1 MFSSKKKEFNNEPT
15 EQSIYITLFVEYF
28 NKISNLEKEYLN
40 AINNN
45 NNEIS
50 LNIKSAI
57 KKNLSFFK
65 ILLDKTKPEYLN
77 ITIPVDS
84 VGNMVYENN
93 PNIVNYQH
101 QYKIILDRLETI
113 WLKYYVIKLWID
125 AGGLISP
132 SISAKYFDK
141 FEFIKFL
148 NEIEKKFDSI
158 NKDIVKLYKNK
169 YYNKLDE
176 DKKLR
181 LNTYQIYL
189 LLKNQI
195 KNITLENMEKI
206 VKYYNMGL
214 NLNLLDDVGV
224 IKMFECLEKY
234 YLDKQINDIVDTDLI
249 EYEKITNEN
258 KYITIDDK
266 KLKINEYKK
275 KYFAN
280 KLNNFIFSPDYKK
293 YIDKIFNYMN
303 ELQNLDYEFN
313 SKQRKKLNAINTLKL
328 NLTTS
333 QYRFNPELWFPLF
346 TPEELG
352 KLKEQILT
360 DINDICKVMK
370 DLFPYYG
377 ISEDFFCS
385 KINYQTHEQ
394 SYSNQKD
401 IDRTINAYC
410 VIMIIIGL
418 VNYKLIKT
426 QQNYQIIIKG
436 GKALQLLLSEIYS
449 NNKTNIQYKSNDIDL
464 IINPNSC
471 IEYNELECKNLS
483 NNLVEL
489 IKWMLNKNNNLYD
502 ADNYI
507 TNTTGQEYKTL
518 IKLSH
523 KIQKYQDTDYLS
535 SYTALVDLD
544 YGKKNDMFYDNL
556 IIDEKVSKYGKLL
569 FVYQN
574 LDDFILEKMYY
585 LDFYI
590 KEINKLKNKYMKE
603 KGQCTTQ
610 EAKTD
615 VNNFINY
622 ERFVDKFS
630 SQIKQALK
638 IILYK
643 TEHETELKPETKTET
658 ENQINK
664 YIYKLTEKN
673 KLVYKLNFKNIQ
685 QYLL

>member
-1 MFSSKKKEFNNEPT
+1 MFLSKKKEINNEPT
-15 EQSIYITLFVEYF
+15 KQSIYITLFVEYF

-40 AINNN
+40 AVKNNN
-45 NNEIS
+45 DTIS
-50 LNIKSAI
+50 NIKSAI
-57 KKNLSFFK
+57 KKNLTFFK
-65 ILLDKTKPEYLN
+65 ILLDKTEHEYLN

-84 VGNMVYENN
+84 IGNMVYENN
-93 PNIVNYQH
+93 PNIVNYQP

-113 WLKYYVIKLWID
+113 WLKNYVIKLWID
-125 AGGLISP
+125 AGGLINP
-132 SISAKYFDK
+132 LISDKYFDK
-141 FEFIKFL
+141 YEFVKFS
-148 NEIEKKFDSI
+148 NEIEKKFNTI
-158 NKDIVKLYKNK
+158 NKDIIKLYKNK
-169 YYNKLDE
+169 YYNKLDD
-176 DKKLR
+176 DKKLL
-181 LNTYQIYL
+181 LNTYLVYL

-195 KNITLENMEKI
+195 KNITSENMEKI

-214 NLNLLDDVGV
+214 NLNLLDDDEVK
-224 IKMFECLEKY
+224 KMFECLEKY

-258 KYITIDDK
+258 KYITLDNK

-280 KLNNFIFSPDYKK
+280 KLNNFIFSPNYKK
-293 YIDKIFNYMN
+293 DISQIFNYIH

-313 SKQRKKLNAINTLKL
+313 SKQRKKLNTLKL
-328 NLTTS
+328 NLTITDH
-333 QYRFNPELWFPLF
+333 RFNPELWFPLF
-346 TPEELG
+346 TLEELA
-352 KLKEQILT
+352 KFKEQILA
-360 DINDICKVMK
+360 DINNICKVIK
-370 DLFPYYG
+370 DLFPYYA
-377 ISEDFFCS
+377 ISEDFFCL
-385 KINYQTHEQ
+385 KTNYQTQEPI
-394 SYSNQKD
+394 YSNQNN
-401 IDRTINAYC
+401 IYRTINAYC

-436 GKALQLLLSEIYS
+436 GKALQLILSEIYS

-464 IINPNSC
+464 IISPNQD

-489 IKWMLNKNNNLYD
+489 IKWMLNKNNNLYE

-523 KIQKYQDTDYLS
+523 KIQKYPDTDYLS

-544 YGKKNDMFYDNL
+544 YGKKNDIFYNNLMF
-556 IIDEKVSKYGKLL
+556 DEKVSKYGKLL

-574 LDDFILEKMYY
+574 LDNFILEKMYY

-590 KEINKLKNKYMKE
+590 KEINKLKTKYMKE
-603 KGQCTTQ
+603 KGQCTPQ

-622 ERFVDKFS
+622 ERFVEKFS

-638 IILYK
+638 IALCKINN
-643 TEHETELKPETKTET
+643 ENNNEN
-658 ENQINK
+658 ENQIKK
-664 YIYKLTEKN
+664 YIYNLTEKN
-673 KLVYKLNFKNIQ
+673 KFAFKLNLQNIHR
-685 QYLL
+685 YLL